1 MRMVAGSMIGRAL
14 RQLGSVRGL
23 ITVPGALALTLWLS
37 AFIALRLDRMLA
49 RSDAVELYRI
59 LQTDYETAVT
69 ILSTISGA
77 SITTLSL
84 VYSLVLVVFTL
95 AAGNIAPRLLRRFTG
110 DRVNQV
116 TAGLLGGTF
125 LFSLTIL
132 HQTGPDTVPGVS
144 IAIAFCLAVIAVLQL
159 IFFVHTVSRSV
170 TIDEEIAAI
179 STQLEERL
187 TGIVADN
194 DDKALDASFDRG
206 DAAAFEITA
215 GENGYIVGIDEQ
227 RLTALADQFD
237 VRVEIVDK
245 PGTFVLRGQ
254 ALASIFS
261 DAGDGKR
268 GAIEEAFA
276 GSVTLSPVRGS
287 GDDIEY
293 AISVLLEI
301 ALRALSPGVNDTF
314 TAIACVD
321 RLSAAFVT
329 PVYRGLRQRLISDG
343 DGVVRVSIPGLT
355 VEDIVNTAFHP
366 LRRAAAGNL
375 LMVQNI
381 ADALMRLHD
390 IADDEVGPI
399 FERHAMLLMAS
410 FERTDP
416 LDADRDFLANRLAPI
431 LGRDGTTG

>member
-1 MRMVAGSMIGRAL
+1 MIGRAL

-23 ITVPGALALTLWLS
+23 ITVPGAIALTLWLT

-49 RSDAVELYRI
+49 RSDAIELYRI
-59 LQTDYETAVT
+59 LQIDHQTAVT
-69 ILSTISGA
+69 ILSTIAGA
-77 SITTLSL
+77 AITTLSL

-132 HQTGPDTVPGVS
+132 HQTGPSSVPGVS

-159 IFFVHTVSRSV
+159 ILFVHTVSRSV

-179 STQLEERL
+179 SAQLEARL
-187 TGIVADN
+187 AGIVADN
-194 DDKALDASFDRG
+194 DDEPRAASFDHG
-206 DAAAFEITA
+206 DAPAFEITA
-215 GENGYIVGIDEQ
+215 ADNGYIVGIDEQ
-227 RLTALADQFD
+227 RLTALAEQFD
-237 VRVEIVDK
+237 VRVEIADK

-254 ALASIFS
+254 ALARI
-261 DAGDGKR
+261 AGD
-268 GAIEEAFA
+268 ADEEGRKDIKDAFA
-276 GSVTLSPVRGS
+276 GSVSLSPVRGS
-287 GDDIEY
+287 VDDIEY

-329 PVYRGLRQRLISDG
+329 PVYNGMRKRLISDG
-343 DGVVRVSIPGLT
+343 DGTVRVSVPGLT

-366 LRRAAAGNL
+366 LRRAAADNL

-390 IADDEVGPI
+390 IADKQVEPI
-399 FERHAMLLMAS
+399 FERHAQLLMES
-410 FERTDP
+410 FERTGP
-416 LDADRDFLANRLAPI
+416 LDVDRAFLADRLAPI
-431 LGRDGTTG
+431 LDRSDPTG

>member
-1 MRMVAGSMIGRAL
+1 MIGRAL

-23 ITVPGALALTLWLS
+23 ITVPGALALTLWAT
-37 AFIALRLDRMLA
+37 AFIALRLDRVLA
-49 RSDAVELYRI
+49 QSDAIELYLV

-69 ILSTISGA
+69 ILSTIAGA
-77 SITTLSL
+77 AITTLSL

-116 TAGLLGGTF
+116 TAGVLGGTF

-132 HQTGPDTVPGVS
+132 HQTGPNSVPGVS

-179 STQLEERL
+179 SAQLEERL

-194 DDKALDASFDRG
+194 DDEFRDTSFDRG
-206 DAAAFEITA
+206 DAPAFEITA
-215 GENGYIVGIDEQ
+215 ADNGYIVGIDEK

-237 VRVEIVDK
+237 VRVEITDK
-245 PGTFVLRGQ
+245 PGTFILRGQ
-254 ALASIFS
+254 ALAGIV
-261 DAGDGKR
+261 GDDGDDR
-268 GAIEEAFA
+268 REAIEDAFA
-276 GSVTLSPVRGS
+276 GSVTLAPVRGS
-287 GDDIEY
+287 VDDIEY

-329 PVYRGLRQRLISDG
+329 PVYKGLRNRLICDRDG
-343 DGVVRVSIPGLT
+343 IVRVSIPGLT

-375 LMVQNI
+375 LMLQNI
-381 ADALMRLHD
+381 ADALIRLHD
-390 IADDEVGPI
+390 IADEEVEPI
-399 FERHAMLLMAS
+399 FEHHADLLMAS

-416 LDADRDFLANRLAPI
+416 MDADRDFLTERLAPI
-431 LGRDGTTG
+431 LGRDDTTG